1 MHVNETSR
9 GDHLAMHT
17 NTNHYAAPRT
27 NMMVYIDYISVK
39 LEENLNLCM
48 YVHSSITHNQKRA
61 NHLNAQQLVNG
72 KRSLALS
79 GALTAIPRTQG
90 PVARRQVRIHDRHRA
105 SPYTAKQIRGRR
117 GLGRGCN

>member
-39 LEENLNLCM
+39 LEENPNLCM

-72 KRSLALS
+72 RSEPRPQWSPHSNPEDPRAG
-79 GALTAIPRTQG
+79 GATTGAHT
-90 PVARRQVRIHDRHRA
+90 
-105 SPYTAKQIRGRR
+105 
-117 GLGRGCN
+117 